1 MSSLPQLATA
11 LQQVLQLAPLTLEAT
26 TGFCQRRSKCTAAL
40 FVQTTVLGWA
50 ANPAATLA
58 ELAGVSAACGVTLS
72 PQALEQRLRTPAAA
86 QLLEQVL
93 AHVVQQALPGLPTTL
108 PLLQRFPA
116 VLVLDSTTVRLPD
129 ALAPIWAGCGGS
141 SPAHTQAAVKLS
153 VRLDLVTGRLDGP
166 ALSPGREQD
175 RATVGQHHAV
185 PAGAL
190 RIADRGF
197 WSLAVLQHIRED
209 AGHFLSYLPVQT
221 VLSDPDTRTRLELLS
236 WLETQAEE
244 QPDGRRCCDRPVLL
258 GGRHHLPARLLA
270 WQESPATRDGRAERL
285 RAHARHKG
293 RRAKARGAEAP
304 RLALHRLQSARRA
317 APPRRGASAAGGAL
331 ADRTP
336 LQMLEIARR
345 ARLLAHRQ
353 SAAHSVRSAR
363 QSDWLRAPALAGL
376 LRLATTGSLLHPC
389 PRPDSRRRPG
399 HRPRPGRS
407 PALARPPR
415 PTHPR
420 PRPPPRRPKAAPSP
434 RHLPTPRQCPQCSL
448 A

>member
-293 RRAKARGAEAP
+293 DRPSRRARERTGWPLIVTSLPAERLTPAEARALLEARWQIELLFKCWKSLAGLDCWRTANP
-304 RLALHRLQSARRA
+304 QRIQCEVLAKAIGCVLQHWLVCCAWQRPDRSFTHALALIRDAVLAIA
-317 APPRRGASAAGGAL
+317 LAL
-331 ADRTP
+331 ADH
-336 LQMLEIARR
+336 L
-345 ARLLAHRQ
+345 RLL
-353 SAAHSVRSAR
+353 
-363 QSDWLRAPALAGL
+363 DLLAQL
-376 LRLATTGSLLHPC
+376 TH
-389 PRPDSRRRPG
+389 
-399 HRPRPGRS
+399 
-407 PALARPPR
+407 ALARLPGVQKR
-415 PTHPR
+415 PHR
-420 PRPPPRRPKAAPSP
+420 PATFQRLANAPNVP
-434 RHLPTPRQCPQCSL
+434 
-448 A
+448 